1 MNKTDILKKAGA
13 IAKSVGMAAKE
24 HAPEICQIVGGT
36 AIVGGIFMWC
46 KSTLK
51 LEKTVEESTN
61 DIQEVREEE
70 FESSRERGKELTKA
84 YFRTGWRFT
93 KLYGPAAAVS
103 GTGIFLMCWSSKILK
118 DRYTSMAAAY
128 TMLSSTFS
136 SYRGRAR
143 ERFGDDVD
151 HELLVGSHKETVK
164 EKVEGEDGKMKTVKK
179 DVETISGEIDQS
191 LLYFEIR
198 PTFPD
203 GSKDP
208 LWNDDR
214 SYMVAQI
221 MGIEREL
228 NEQLNIRAY
237 SKTKKGKLYLNE
249 VLDKL
254 YRPRIDAGQVLGYVV
269 GGESDPV
276 GDAGFVS
283 LGIRDIHRTETEMFE
298 DFERDALIIELNQP
312 VPLIGV

>member
-13 IAKSVGMAAKE
+13 IVKCVGMAAKE
-24 HAPEICQIVGGT
+24 HAPEICQIVGGG
-36 AIVGGIFMWC
+36 AVVAGIFMWC

-51 LEKTVEESTN
+51 LEETVEESTA
-61 DIQEVREEE
+61 DLQEVREEE
-70 FESSRERGKELTKA
+70 FDSNRERGKELTKA
-84 YFRTGWRFT
+84 YVRTGWRFT

-103 GTGIFLMCWSSKILK
+103 GTGIFLMCYSSKILK
-118 DRYTSMAAAY
+118 DRYAGMAAAY
-128 TMLSSTFS
+128 TMLSNTFAQ
-136 SYRGRAR
+136 YRKRAQD
-143 ERFGDDVD
+143 RFGNDVD
-151 HELLVGSHKETVK
+151 HELLVGSHKETIK

-179 DVETISGEIDQS
+179 DVETLSGDIDPT

-214 SYMVAQI
+214 SYMVARI

-254 YRPRIDAGQVLGYVV
+254 GRPRMDAGQVLGYVV

-276 GDAGFVS
+276 GDAGYVS
-283 LGIRDIHRTETEMFE
+283 LGIRDIHKTETEMFE
-298 DFERDALIIELNQP
+298 DFERDALIIELNPP
-312 VPLIGV
+312 VPLIGI